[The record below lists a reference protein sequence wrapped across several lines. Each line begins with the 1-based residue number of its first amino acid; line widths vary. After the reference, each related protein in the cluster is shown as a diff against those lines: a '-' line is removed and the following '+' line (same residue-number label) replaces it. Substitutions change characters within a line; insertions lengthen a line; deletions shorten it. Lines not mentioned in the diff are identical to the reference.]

1 MSATHLITIIVIS
14 LVGLLAILL
23 GVLAFVN
30 YRLRDSKY
38 QEQRKYIAMLPKK
51 QKNQKWFIFTA
62 KMYPYMR
69 KIPVIKTILARIRKR
84 FLILHAGD
92 ERIVRSQSAGVTLI
106 ISSSILVLTI
116 LSFIWTNSWS
126 MRLSIFL
133 VAIYIGS
140 FLSDMFIAREEKK
153 LLRGLS
159 ELCLDIRHEYHQ
171 TYMVGKSIEQ
181 AAERSKSVVSN
192 HARKING
199 VLNAVDT
206 NEELRLYYDVAPN
219 RYLKLLAG
227 ISHNI
232 AEYGDANVHEGEKS
246 LYLQALGNI
255 REEIHMDITRR
266 DRLDNL
272 LAGIVFVA
280 LSPVFMLEPIKSWA
294 ESQFPIVSNFY
305 NSAFGM
311 YTLIGLYLIYI
322 GCFFGLRVIKGID
335 GDSQT
340 VKEEGEFLRRLMRIE
355 FINKIVKRFV
365 PVERESSHFRTIRQ
379 IKEASSM
386 LTLSQFYLQKLL
398 FAILVCISVII
409 VQFYIHSTVKHNIMY
424 PNIKIVTGSN
434 QASSQV
440 YVAEQKY
447 YFEANILQELR
458 KKELPEDQV
467 IAYINEQLEQQNFMP
482 RPADREKLA
491 EEVRAKFNQY
501 NQEHYHWYELLLA
514 FALALIAY
522 RIPNMILTIR
532 RQMRRWEMQNE
543 VDGFNSI
550 VMMLSKIERISV
562 YEIIDWLHRYSY
574 IFESQ
579 LLRCLLDYEAG
590 AWQALERLKD
600 ECNFVP
606 LERIV
611 DRLQVAA
618 ELIPIKDAFDDME
631 QERAFAMDQRKLHY
645 EIMVSRKSNLG
656 KLIGFIPLQATFV
669 MYLLVPFGYLA
680 FTQLGELSVITN
692 TM

>member
-1 MSATHLITIIVIS
+1 MITSQLLKLVVIS
-14 LVGLLAILL
+14 LFVILGLLIGTL
-23 GVLAFVN
+23 VFVN

-51 QKNQKWFIFTA
+51 KKNQKWFIFA
-62 KMYPYMR
+62 SKMYPYMR
-69 KIPVIKTILARIRKR
+69 KIPVVKTILARIRKR

-92 ERIVRSQSAGVTLI
+92 ERIVRSQSASVTLI
-106 ISSSILVLTI
+106 ISSTIVVLTI
-116 LSFIWTNSWS
+116 VSFIWTNSWS

-133 VAIYIGS
+133 VAVYIGS

-153 LLRGLS
+153 LLHGLS

-181 AAERSKSVVSN
+181 AAERSKTVVAN

-199 VLNAVDT
+199 VLNAIDT

-232 AEYGDANVHEGEKS
+232 AEYGDTNVHEGEKS

-255 REEIHMDITRR
+255 REEIHLDITRR
-266 DRLDNL
+266 NRLDNL
-272 LAGIVFVA
+272 LAGIVFIA
-280 LSPVFMLEPIKSWA
+280 LSPVFMLEPIKNWA
-294 ESQFPIVSNFY
+294 ESQFPIVSDFY
-305 NSAFGM
+305 NSAFGL

-322 GCFFGLRVIKGID
+322 GCFFGLRVIKGMD

-340 VKEEGEFLRRLMRIE
+340 VKEEGEFLRQLLRIKW
-355 FINKIVKRFV
+355 IHKIVERFV
-365 PVERESSHFRTIRQ
+365 PAERESSHFRTMRQ
-379 IKEASSM
+379 IREASSK

-398 FAILVCISVII
+398 FALVIFTSVIV
-409 VQFYIHSTVKHNIMY
+409 VQFYIHATIKHNMMY
-424 PNIKIVTGSN
+424 PNIKIVTGGN
-434 QASSQV
+434 QPSSQV
-440 YVAEQKY
+440 YIAEQKY

-458 KKELPEDQV
+458 KKELPEDLV
-467 IAYINEQLEQQNFMP
+467 VAYINEQLEQQSFMP
-482 RPADREKLA
+482 RQAEREKLA
-491 EEVRAKFNQY
+491 EEIGAKFQKY
-501 NQEHYHWYELLLA
+501 NQEYYRWYELLIA
-514 FALALIAY
+514 FAVALSAY
-522 RIPNMILTIR
+522 RIPNLLLMIR

-543 VDGFNSI
+543 VDGYNSI

-562 YEIIDWLHRYSY
+562 FEMIDWLHRYSY

-579 LLRCLLDYEAG
+579 LLRCLLEYEAG

-631 QERAFAMDQRKLHY
+631 QERVFAMDQRKLHY
-645 EIMVSRKSNLG
+645 EIMVSRKSTLG
-656 KLIGFIPLQATFV
+656 KLIGFLPLQATFV

-680 FTQLGELSVITN
+680 FVQLGELNVVTN